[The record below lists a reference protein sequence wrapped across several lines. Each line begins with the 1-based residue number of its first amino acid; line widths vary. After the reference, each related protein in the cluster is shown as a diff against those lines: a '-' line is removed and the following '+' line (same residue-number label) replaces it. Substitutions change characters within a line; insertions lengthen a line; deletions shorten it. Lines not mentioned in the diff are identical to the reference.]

1 MKFCNNCV
9 LPDTRP
15 EIEINEDGICS
26 ACKRHKKNFN
36 IDWKARK
43 RQFLNLRKQ
52 IKKSARN
59 YDCLI
64 PVSGGKDSTWQVSL
78 CIKYGLKPLTFTYKP
93 ILRTEIGK
101 KNLENLLKLGVDH
114 IDFTI
119 NRKLEK
125 KLLKK
130 SFYKFGAVGIPM
142 HMAMW
147 SLSFNIAKI
156 YNIKY
161 IFWGEN
167 PAIEYSGTKNNIK
180 IKTLDEKWINKFGIS
195 FGMRPEDWI
204 DRNISKKEMF
214 PLLRNKKYKIKGLFL
229 SDYFKWDPKKIY
241 EYSKKIG
248 FSKTKKSLTGI
259 YNFAD
264 IDDDLITIHHYLKL
278 YKFGFTR
285 SHDNLSLEIRN
296 KRISRKRALK
306 ILDNEKNKVPYEQI
320 KKFCKLI
327 NISKNEFFKVCEK
340 FRNKNIWIKKKKK
353 WMLITSLK

>member
-15 EIEINEDGICS
+15 EIEIYNNGVCS
-26 ACKRHKKNFN
+26 ACKNHNYRFIKNWTKRKKVFLDLVKKIKKNSN
-36 IDWKARK
+36 
-43 RQFLNLRKQ
+43 
-52 IKKSARN
+52 N

-64 PVSGGKDSTWQVSL
+64 PVSGGKDSTWQVSM
-78 CIKYGLKPLTFTYKP
+78 CIKHGLKPLAFTYKP
-93 ILRTEIGK
+93 ILRTNIGR
-101 KNLENLLKLGVDH
+101 KNLDNLLKLGVDH

-119 NRKLEK
+119 SRNLEK

-147 SLSFNIAKI
+147 SLSFNLAKI

-167 PAIEYSGTKNNIK
+167 PAIEYSGTKKNLK
-180 IKTLDEKWINKFGIS
+180 ITTLNEKWISKFGIS

-204 DRNISKKEMF
+204 DKSISKKEML
-214 PLLRNKKYKIKGLFL
+214 PLLRDKNYRIKGLFL

-241 EYSKKIG
+241 DYSKKIG

-264 IDDDLITIHHYLKL
+264 IDDDLISIHHYLKL

-296 KRISRKRALK
+296 KRMSRKKAIE
-306 ILDNEKNKVPYEQI
+306 ILESEKNKVPNKQI

-340 FRNKNIWIKKKKK
+340 FRNKNIWKKKKKK
-353 WMLITSLK
+353 WVLITNLK